1 MQPPASPLALTELS
15 RPDDVQPGVGGW
27 REPIPLT
34 LSPSRQEARGQRHA
48 QLRSTLLHWGR
59 KHPSRT
65 EMRGAGQKVPT
76 IPLESTRGRG
86 YRMPAAAAGGAR
98 DLTPASP
105 APQEAYS
112 PPVEAEGPWT
122 DTGPVG
128 LQPLLAEFRHG

>member
-1 MQPPASPLALTELS
+1 VASDTRSCAPLCYI
-15 RPDDVQPGVGGW
+15 GGENT
-27 REPIPLT
+27 RV
-34 LSPSRQEARGQRHA
+34 A
-48 QLRSTLLHWGR
+48 
-59 KHPSRT
+59 

-128 LQPLLAEFRHG
+128 LQPLLAEFRYG